1 MPAFTPEKKRLCSI
15 ADVGGC
21 SDTGRPPPAVNRGGT
36 MIVAKRKPFE
46 EIKDLLKGY
55 KKVLNVG
62 CGTCVAVCL
71 AGGEK
76 EVAILNAEMDMARRL
91 EEDPIEMGAFTVE
104 RQCDREYL
112 EALDSMVDDYDAIL
126 SMACGAGIQFVAERY
141 PHKPVLPAVDTTFI
155 GVNQDVG
162 WYEER
167 CRSCSSCL
175 LGLTGGICPV
185 TMCAKG
191 LYNGPCGG
199 TNKGSCEVNKEQP
212 CAWQMIYERL
222 AKQGR
227 LDCILE
233 ITPPMEWQNQ
243 VPRTVVQPGYR
254 KPEKAA

>member
-1 MPAFTPEKKRLCSI
+1 
-15 ADVGGC
+15 
-21 SDTGRPPPAVNRGGT
+21 
-36 MIVAKRKPFE
+36 MIVAKRKPFK
-46 EIKDLLKGY
+46 EINNMLKDY

-76 EVAILNAEMDMARRL
+76 EVDVLNAELDMARKL
-91 EEDPIEMGAFTVE
+91 EDNPIELGARTVE

-112 EALDSMVDDYDAIL
+112 AELDDVAKDFDAIL
-126 SMACGAGIQFVAERY
+126 SMACGVGIQFLAERF
-141 PHKPVLPAVDTTFI
+141 PNIPVFPAVDTS
-155 GVNQDVG
+155 GLAVNQGVG

-167 CRSCSSCL
+167 CRSCSNCV

-199 TNKGSCEVNKEQP
+199 TNLGSCEIDAEQP
-212 CAWQMIYERL
+212 CAWYQIYERL
-222 AKQGR
+222 ERQGR

-233 ITPPMEWQNQ
+233 ITPAVDWHNQ
-243 VPRTVVQPGYR
+243 VPRTLVQPGYKKSDR
-254 KPEKAA
+254 KLK